1 MQDSNK
7 SVDRTKN
14 KICVLDT
21 GAPNTCT
28 ALSLRRE
35 SETLKERKELGNTFI
50 RPSQAERNLVAPK
63 SVANALKKEQK
74 ASTEINDN

>member
-1 MQDSNK
+1 MKDSNK
-7 SVDRTKN
+7 SVDRTTK

-21 GAPNTCT
+21 ATPNTCT

-50 RPSQAERNLVAPK
+50 RPSQAKRNLAAPK
-63 SVANALKKEQK
+63 STFCQ
-74 ASTEINDN
+74 